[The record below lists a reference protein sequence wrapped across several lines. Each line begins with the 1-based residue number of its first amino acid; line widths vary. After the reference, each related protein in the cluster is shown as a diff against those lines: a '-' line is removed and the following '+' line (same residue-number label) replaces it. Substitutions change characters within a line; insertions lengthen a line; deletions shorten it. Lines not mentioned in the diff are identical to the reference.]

1 MWENKIDEKVKSWQ
15 KNKNGKTPEGKPEGQ
30 WFGGREMSCANPVPN
45 ACMCS
50 PVGFMIGIGV
60 VFGVVISPIF
70 GASIPVVAKLILRC
84 TAT

>member
-1 MWENKIDEKVKSWQ
+1 MWENKIDEKSKKLA
-15 KNKNGKTPEGKPEGQ
+15 KNKNGKTPEGKPEDQ
-30 WFGGREMSCANPVPN
+30 WFGGGEMSSANPIPN

-50 PVGFMIGIGV
+50 PVGFMVGIGV

-84 TAT
+84 MAT